1 MVVVTIEAEIFAQL
15 DGFAGLSA
23 LVGNRI
29 FPNHLPQNVEMPAVS
44 FFLVGAE
51 RTSSMGVD
59 DGIVRSLYQVD
70 AWSGKHQDD
79 TSGGYD
85 EMRSVAEQI
94 RLALR
99 RWRTTSGTI
108 VLDTF
113 FQNAQDLYEDIIDT
127 HRGLLEFEIIYR
139 E

>member
-1 MVVVTIEAEIFAQL
+1 MTIEAEIFARL
-15 DGFAGLSA
+15 DGFAGLNA

-44 FFLVGAE
+44 YFLVGAE
-51 RTSSMGVD
+51 RPSSMGVD
-59 DGIVRSLYQVD
+59 DGIVRSVYEFD
-70 AWSGKHQDD
+70 AWSGKHLDD

-85 EMRSVAEQI
+85 EMHAVTEQL
-94 RLALR
+94 RLALQ
-99 RWRTTSGTI
+99 RWRTTTGTI
-108 VLDTF
+108 ILDSF
-113 FQNAQDLYEDIIDT
+113 FQDAQDLYEDEIDT